1 MTEEHQNKK
10 QKKKR
15 GLHLFPC
22 LEPFPLAFQC
32 ALWVGHWG
40 LQLPFLSIEINGM
53 GLLLHSYIHIYIC
66 MHMYERHYI
75 EKQPNRNQ
83 IKLVLKILREQ
94 GSFFFFFF
102 FPVLFP
108 IWHSHGWIKYRYEG
122 QIYKHGWWRGR
133 EKERGQGRYAGVP
146 KYRECSFTMMHV
158 QGGNPLGVCLH

>member
-1 MTEEHQNKK
+1 MTAVLLFYRNFTNIQTQQWWLKSTKTKN
-10 QKKKR
+10 KKKR

-32 ALWVGHWG
+32 AFWVGHWG

-66 MHMYERHYI
+66 MHIYERHYI

-94 GSFFFFFF
+94 GSFFFFFSCSVSYLT
-102 FPVLFP
+102 FPWLN
-108 IWHSHGWIKYRYEG
+108 
-122 QIYKHGWWRGR
+122 QIQVWRANIQAWMMER
-133 EKERGQGRYAGVP
+133 ERERERAGKV
-146 KYRECSFTMMHV
+146 RRGS
-158 QGGNPLGVCLH
+158 